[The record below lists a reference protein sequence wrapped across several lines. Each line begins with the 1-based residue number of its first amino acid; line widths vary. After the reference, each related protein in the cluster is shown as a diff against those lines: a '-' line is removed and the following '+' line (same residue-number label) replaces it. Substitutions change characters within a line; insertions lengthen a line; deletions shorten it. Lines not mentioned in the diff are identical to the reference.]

1 MSPGLSGGWRGT
13 IRRMRTEH
21 LMGAALLAAL
31 LAIPAGARAAS
42 APVRASAKTVV
53 AKGAAHPVLPWIE
66 DDLNRSL
73 AEAKARKL
81 PIFVESWAPW

>member
-1 MSPGLSGGWRGT
+1 MILTGHAGGWRGT
-13 IRRMRTEH
+13 IRRMRTPPV
-21 LMGAALLAAL
+21 MTAALLAAM
-31 LAIPAGARAAS
+31 LAIPAGAHS
-42 APVRASAKTVV
+42 APVRAATKTVV
-53 AKGAAHPVLPWIE
+53 AKGVAHPVLPWIE